1 MGTREGVES
10 DINKDGNK
18 TTLVHTLDDTRMGN
32 AEANEDD
39 DIE

>member
-18 TTLVHTLDDTRMGN
+18 TTLDDTRMGN